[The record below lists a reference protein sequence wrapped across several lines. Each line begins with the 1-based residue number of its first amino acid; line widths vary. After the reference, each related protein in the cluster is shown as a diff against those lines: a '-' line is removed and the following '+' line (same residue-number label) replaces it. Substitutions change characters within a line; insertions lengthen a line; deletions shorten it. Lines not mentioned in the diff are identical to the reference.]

1 MLKRRKYLFIF
12 LMGFFIFF
20 TVTFAGCYKQRGN
33 GQAPAVSG
41 TLTIVG
47 STAMQPLVE
56 EAAAKF
62 QTKNPQVQIV
72 VQGGGSGTGLT
83 QVAQG
88 AADVGNSDIEAHEKE
103 GLEASQLT
111 GTKVCVVG
119 IAVVTNP
126 NCKIKNLSKKQLK
139 DIFTGKIINWKEV
152 GGSNQKIVLVNR
164 PKGSG
169 TRITF
174 KKFALDGVE
183 EAKGMESDSSGVVR
197 QIISKTPGAIGY
209 LAIPY
214 VNDTVNTLSIDDYA
228 PTEENITGGTYPVWA
243 YQYMYTK
250 GQPTGLKKTFLD
262 YMLNKEVQT
271 TIVPDLGYIPIT
283 TMKVTRDK

>member
-1 MLKRRKYLFIF
+1 MAFS
-12 LMGFFIFF
+12 IFF
-20 TVTFAGCYKQRGN
+20 TVTFTGCNNQKSDSQIPS
-33 GQAPAVSG
+33 ASG

-56 EAAAKF
+56 EAATKF
-62 QTKNPQVQIV
+62 QTKNPRVQIV

-88 AADVGNSDIEAHEKE
+88 AADIGNSDISAYEKE
-103 GLEASQLT
+103 GIEVSQLK

-169 TRITF
+169 TRISF

-197 QIISKTPGAIGY
+197 QIISNTPGAVGY
-209 LAIPY
+209 LALPY
-214 VNDTVNTLSIDDYA
+214 INETVNMVSIDGYT
-228 PTEENITGGTYPVWA
+228 PTKENITGGIYPVWA

-250 GQPTGLKKTFLD
+250 GQPAGLKKAFID
-262 YMLNKEVQT
+262 YMLSTEVQT
-271 TIVPDLGYIPIT
+271 TIVPNLGYISIT
-283 TMKVTRDK
+283 AMKVTRGN